1 MNSFNEFKMYAGMF
15 AAFWLLISLRS
26 VWKKRES
33 YDERAAKFKK
43 RTDKLIATIDML
55 PFPQIF
61 PLLFIGVYLFYIA
74 IDLTGVALLHLF
86 ISKADL
92 FVKMISIILLLES
105 VDTFRDFIGD
115 LRVMRDEQRFRERLY
130 CYPNPRRSWALYIC
144 SWIRFIASLILF
156 TGIFM

>member
-1 MNSFNEFKMYAGMF
+1 MYAGMF

-43 RTDKLIATIDML
+43 STDKLIATIDML

>member
-1 MNSFNEFKMYAGMF
+1 MYAGMF
-15 AAFWLLISLRS
+15 AVFWLLTSLRS
-26 VWKKRES
+26 VWKKSES

-43 RTDKLIATIDML
+43 RTDKLIEAIDML

-105 VDTFRDFIGD
+105 VDTFRDFIDD

-144 SWIRFIASLILF
+144 SWIRFMASLILF